1 MGNTIIDKDERKALS
16 EAGYSNSDILQM
28 ILQIAAAVKKTKYY
42 LVTPDNKRHSITESE
57 AIERLG
63 REEWLRGIARST
75 FYIDTTRYGL
85 NDERIA
91 MHSKVY
97 A

>member
-1 MGNTIIDKDERKALS
+1 MENTIIDKHERKALS
-16 EAGYSNSDILQM
+16 EAGYSNSD

>member
-16 EAGYSNSDILQM
+16 EAGYSNSDILQ
-28 ILQIAAAVKKTKYY
+28 IAADVKKTKYY

>member
-1 MGNTIIDKDERKALS
+1 MENTIIDKDERKALS
-16 EAGYSNSDILQM
+16 EAGYSNSDILQ
-28 ILQIAAAVKKTKYY
+28 IAAAVKKTKYY
-42 LVTPDNKRHSITESE
+42 LVTPDNNRHSITESE

-75 FYIDTTRYGL
+75 FYIDTIRYGL

>member
-1 MGNTIIDKDERKALS
+1 MENTIIDKDERKALS
-16 EAGYSNSDILQM
+16 EAGYSNSD

>member
-1 MGNTIIDKDERKALS
+1 MENTIIDKDERKALS
-16 EAGYSNSDILQM
+16 EAGYSNSD

-75 FYIDTTRYGL
+75 FYVDTTRYGL

>member
-16 EAGYSNSDILQM
+16 EAGYSNSD